1 MSITIRDVARKAG
14 VSVTTVSRTLNNRG
28 YISKETREKIYAVIQ
43 DLNYSPNM
51 LARSLTR
58 AKTQTIG
65 LVVPSINHP
74 FFAQIAQQIEH
85 RFFDL
90 GYQVLL
96 RTTEANVGHESRI
109 LDLLQQARVDGIIIG
124 SPGLSDQDYAKSTV
138 PIISFDMHLASA
150 SVSIAAN
157 HALGGRMAAQ
167 ALLRGGCRRVLQIVG
182 DLSAKTDAARRHQT
196 FLEEMIAAGQVQVN
210 GITITEMGTQVEDGD
225 EVRVDGQVIHPEAE
239 KKYVIYHKP
248 AGEVTTVNDPEGR
261 ACVLDHFR
269 DYPVRLYPVGRLD
282 YDSEG
287 LLLLTN
293 DGALTERMLH
303 PSHQV
308 DKTYLARVTGSVSL
322 DTVRLLRQGVM
333 LDDHKTAP
341 AKVRIV
347 KTETF
352 ATVVLVTIHEGRNR
366 QVRRMFEEAGHKVL
380 QLRRVR
386 FGPLELGDLPRG
398 QWRELTPEEERKLM
412 AYL

>member
-43 DLNYSPNM
+43 ELNYSPNM

-58 AKTQTIG
+58 ARTQTIG
-65 LVVPSINHP
+65 LIVPSINHP

-138 PIISFDMHLASA
+138 PIISFDTHLASA

-182 DLSAKTDAARRHQT
+182 DFSAKTDAAKRHQT
-196 FLEEMIAAGQVQVN
+196 FLEEMIAAGCECISLPSAN
-210 GITITEMGTQVEDGD
+210 HFADLHSSREMIEKVFDQYPGTDAFFATDINAAELLNCATRRGLSVPQDIQIIAYDGTD
-225 EVRVDGQVIHPEAE
+225 VLTVLCPQLTVIRQPFEELAE
-239 KKYVIYHKP
+239 KTVDSMVKLLQ
-248 AGEVTTVNDPEGR
+248 GEKVESR
-261 ACVLDHFR
+261 I
-269 DYPVRLYPVGRLD
+269 RLD
-282 YDSEG
+282 S
-287 LLLLTN
+287 LTLIQ
-293 DGALTERMLH
+293 GIST
-303 PSHQV
+303 
-308 DKTYLARVTGSVSL
+308 RV
-322 DTVRLLRQGVM
+322 
-333 LDDHKTAP
+333 
-341 AKVRIV
+341 
-347 KTETF
+347 
-352 ATVVLVTIHEGRNR
+352 
-366 QVRRMFEEAGHKVL
+366 
-380 QLRRVR
+380 
-386 FGPLELGDLPRG
+386 
-398 QWRELTPEEERKLM
+398 
-412 AYL
+412 